1 VSAAPATALRR
12 GLIIGS
18 AIFVAILIAGIVA
31 GAVIIV
37 NASSAPPAPEPFVKA
52 YLDDIARGDAD
63 AARDVDSGTEET
75 VVATNSGR
83 LDTTAFLSAAVLQS
97 ATERISDVRIEA
109 SEVYGRSKAKVT
121 ASYELAGERRD
132 LLIFLRWDE
141 QSDGW
146 ALESGLF
153 ARISVMGGVSGPDVS
168 LPFTLGG
175 VGSSDVAAVVPGTVE
190 YLVYPGVYDFALEI
204 SPEVLAD
211 PSAIPAEVV
220 RHPGARGPA
229 ETVYVRSN
237 RAIESA
243 DLIETR

>member
-1 VSAAPATALRR
+1 VSATPATALRR

-18 AIFVAILIAGIVA
+18 AVVVAILIAGIVA
-31 GAVIIV
+31 GAVVIV
-37 NASSAPPAPEPFVKA
+37 NASSAPPSPEPFVKT
-52 YLDDIARGDAD
+52 YLDDIARGDAA
-63 AARDVDSGTEET
+63 AARDVDSGTEQS
-75 VVATNSGR
+75 VVAASGGR
-83 LDTTAFLSAAVLQS
+83 LDTTVFLSSAALQS

-109 SEVYGRSKAKVT
+109 SEVYGRSGAKVT

-132 LLIFLRWDE
+132 PLVFLRWDE

-153 ARISVMGGVSGPDVS
+153 TRISVMGGVNGADVS

-175 VGSSDVAAVVPGTVE
+175 VGSSDVAAVVPGIVE
-190 YLVYPGVYDFALEI
+190 YLVYPGVYDFALEV

-220 RHPGARGPA
+220 RHPGARAPA

-237 RAIESA
+237 RPIESA